1 VPGPPIGRDRRRAE
15 AERVAACPAPDEIE
29 AETLSVELRHLRY
42 YVAVVEEGQISAAA
56 RRLHLAQPALTQA
69 IQALEQAVGV
79 RLLDRHPRGV
89 TPTAAGTRMFAGA
102 KATIA
107 TAEQAVA
114 LARDEGPERRVV
126 RVGAIPAAPRLGE
139 ISRAFRAAHPDVALL
154 WQPLDFLN
162 DATAVP
168 EGEVDVA
175 FLLPAY
181 RAREDVLVHDLF
193 ELPVYAY
200 APIESRLAAL
210 DAVRF
215 EDIVDE
221 TYPRQHREIPNEF
234 ADLFYLTALRGHRPA
249 TSHTAPL
256 TPDEVWATV
265 ASGES
270 ITTAPGSIPTLA
282 ADAIRRIPTLDVP
295 PFVMRLAWR
304 AATED
309 PVVLLFVEFVRSMYG
324 IERLAA

>member
-1 VPGPPIGRDRRRAE
+1 MSI
-15 AERVAACPAPDEIE
+15 
-29 AETLSVELRHLRY
+29 ELRHLRY

-69 IQALEQAVGV
+69 IRALEQSVGV

-89 TPTAAGTRMFAGA
+89 TPTPAGA
-102 KATIA
+102 RMYGGARATIA
-107 TAEQAVA
+107 TAEQAIA
-114 LARDEGPERRVV
+114 LVREQGPERRVV
-126 RVGAIPAAPRLGE
+126 RVGAIAAAPRLGV
-139 ISRAFRAAHPDVALL
+139 ISAAFRAAHPDVAVL
-154 WQPLDFLN
+154 WQPLDFVR

-175 FLLPAY
+175 FVLPAY
-181 RAREDVLVHDLF
+181 RARDDVLVHDLF
-193 ELPVYAY
+193 GLPVYAY
-200 APIESRLAAL
+200 VSIESPLAAL

-215 EDIVDE
+215 EDIADE
-221 TYPRQHREIPNEF
+221 TYPLQYAGIPNEF

-249 TSHTAPL
+249 TSRTAPL
-256 TPDEVWATV
+256 TPDETWAIV

-270 ITTAPGSIPTLA
+270 ITTAPGSFPTLA
-282 ADAIRRIPTLDVP
+282 ADAIRRIPTIDVP

-309 PVVLLFVEFVRSMYG
+309 PAVLLFVEFVRAMYAPQ
-324 IERLAA
+324 RLAA

>member
-1 VPGPPIGRDRRRAE
+1 VSI
-15 AERVAACPAPDEIE
+15 
-29 AETLSVELRHLRY
+29 ELRHLRY

-89 TPTAAGTRMFAGA
+89 TPTAAGTRLFAGA

-114 LARDEGPERRVV
+114 LAREQGPERRVV

-139 ISRAFRAAHPDVALL
+139 ISSAFRSAHPDVALL

-168 EGEVDVA
+168 EGEIDVA

-181 RAREDVLVHDLF
+181 RSRGDVHVHDLF

-200 APIESRLAAL
+200 ASIESPLAGL
-210 DAVRF
+210 EAVRF
-215 EDIVDE
+215 EDIADE
-221 TYPRQHREIPNEF
+221 TYPRQYGGIPNEF

-249 TSHTAPL
+249 TSRSAPL
-256 TPDEVWATV
+256 TPDEVWAIV

-270 ITTAPGSIPTLA
+270 ITTAPGSVPTLA
-282 ADAIRRIPTLDVP
+282 PDAIRRIPTLDVP

-309 PVVLLFVEFVRSMYG
+309 PAVLLFVDFVRSMYG
-324 IERLAA
+324 MQRLAA